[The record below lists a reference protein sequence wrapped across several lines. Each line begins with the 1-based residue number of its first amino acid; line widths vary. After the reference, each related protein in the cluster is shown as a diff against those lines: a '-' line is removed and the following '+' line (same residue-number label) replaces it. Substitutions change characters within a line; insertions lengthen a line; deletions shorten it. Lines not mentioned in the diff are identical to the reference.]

1 MKGHTPAPDTLDLV
15 HGLWTTPHGWNGAW
29 LTRSSIC
36 STNLP
41 NAERRSVGC

>member
-1 MKGHTPAPDTLDLV
+1 MKGHTAAPDTLDLV
-15 HGLWTTPHGWNGAW
+15 HGLWTTPHSWKGAW

-36 STNLP
+36 STNLS